1 MGHTQSTVGLLLAV
15 VGCGGA
21 KDAETRAPDTETTD
35 TETGCAVQ
43 VDLSGG
49 IEPGCGAIDAP
60 CGTITAGLMEAV
72 FTRDTRIAA
81 NSENSTACADVR
93 KGYSRRLAY
102 LKKYERLSLGRCG
115 TFTPRLRRTTSC
127 WTPTR
132 RKC

>member
-21 KDAETRAPDTETTD
+21 KDAETRAPDTETTDTETTDTETTD

-72 FTRDTRIAA
+72 AGCRVEVGAGTYSGATGETFPLVVGTGIEISGAGR
-81 NSENSTACADVR
+81 SETVIDGMPKMR
-93 KGYSRRLAY
+93 KA
-102 LKKYERLSLGRCG
+102 
-115 TFTPRLRRTTSC
+115 
-127 WTPTR
+127 
-132 RKC
+132 